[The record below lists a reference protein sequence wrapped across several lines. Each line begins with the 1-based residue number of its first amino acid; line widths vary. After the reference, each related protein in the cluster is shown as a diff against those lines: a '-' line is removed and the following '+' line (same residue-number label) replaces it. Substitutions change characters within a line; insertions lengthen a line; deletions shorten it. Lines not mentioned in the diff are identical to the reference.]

1 MRFELSGVNFTCSN
15 IQFSN
20 AYKRPQWT
28 TLEGFISAVH
38 DGDPWLTWKNLFIF
52 SIGQHNHLSEG
63 IHVQIMIMKMMRMIV
78 AMLNTDDYQQ
88 QKFLTLHPLC
98 NKIQSGI
105 SALIPQTSFCRE
117 TSDGV

>member
-1 MRFELSGVNFTCSN
+1 
-15 IQFSN
+15 
-20 AYKRPQWT
+20 
-28 TLEGFISAVH
+28 
-38 DGDPWLTWKNLFIF
+38 
-52 SIGQHNHLSEG
+52 
-63 IHVQIMIMKMMRMIV
+63 MKMMRMIV